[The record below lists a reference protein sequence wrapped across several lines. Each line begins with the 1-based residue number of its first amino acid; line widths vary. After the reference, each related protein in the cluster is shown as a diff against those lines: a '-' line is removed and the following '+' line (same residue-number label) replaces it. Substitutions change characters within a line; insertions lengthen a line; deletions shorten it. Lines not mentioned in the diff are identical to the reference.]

1 MKKLLWLMV
10 LLAYT
15 PIGERVIAQ
24 TNEATNK
31 QAAGIRPLFQPKIT
45 IQEKDG
51 KPASVAQEST
61 DQKVSPAKP
70 QGVPPVSPVQQQVP
84 GRVQGIAPPFQ
95 RRPVPAPIGD
105 ISVSTNLLKPDVID
119 LGTKERVPRLSLREA
134 PVREVLAVVAKVA
147 GLNVAFAD
155 DSSAATGAQGATP
168 AQGTTGSSTGVNSRI
183 SLDVENES
191 AQDVFNN
198 ILRLTNLDANRVGR
212 TIFVAARLPVN
223 LKNIIHRTYRLNQ
236 ITVGSA
242 SAFLAGLGAERVV
255 NRERPIPGV
264 QTAQLGTASQAIVN
278 VPTESVPVLE
288 SVQGT
293 PNSLLPLRGLQVVAE
308 ERTNSVTLVGTPSLV
323 DYAAA
328 QLARIDARRRQVAV
342 NVKIVD
348 VSLTGQQNQNSS
360 FSFGVNDSFFTV
372 NDGVAVVNFG
382 QLNPA
387 NNNGN
392 SAPGQFSR
400 PVTENPVGGSQLFT
414 DPTNQN
420 FTRDPVTGSFIPN
433 NPTPFSPG
441 DNPLAPAVPAG
452 TGAPGNNNTYLLN
465 PGGQINANIPSLPP
479 ALRTGQFANTPFL
492 LDPQT
497 GAPIL
502 ATQGNPATPFNPNQL
517 TLPAIF
523 QYPRQFLAR
532 LQATLQTGN
541 AKILT
546 DPTLMVQEGQTA
558 TVSLTDDVPAG
569 IETSIQVVNNTSLA
583 TTRVNIRQAG
593 LSLNINVDRVDEN
606 GFVNMSL
613 SPTVSAVGQTI
624 QVNQASGGPN
634 TVALLNTRT
643 LNSGLIRLRDGQTLI
658 LSGVIQDADR
668 ESVSKVPFLADLPIV
683 GSLFRTTSTQNTRN
697 EVIIVVTPQIMDDSE
712 RANWGYAYQPGPEVQ
727 RVLDKNNVPFR

>member
-1 MKKLLWLMV
+1 MKRKYIWWLTLL
-10 LLAYT
+10 LLYA
-15 PIGERVIAQ
+15 PIVRAE
-24 TNEATNK
+24 EDKK
-31 QAAGIRPLFQPKIT
+31 QATLQPLFQPKIT
-45 IQEKDG
+45 IQDKN
-51 KPASVAQEST
+51 VAQESGAP
-61 DQKVSPAKP
+61 KPAPTNP
-70 QGVPPVSPVQQQVP
+70 QGVPPTTPVQQQVP
-84 GRVQGIAPPFQ
+84 GRVQGTVPPFQ

-105 ISVSTNLLKPDVID
+105 ISVSTTTLKPDIVD

-155 DSSAATGAQGATP
+155 DAAGGQQGQQQGGAAT
-168 AQGTTGSSTGVNSRI
+168 TGVNARI

-198 ILRLTNLDANRVGR
+198 ILRLTNLDANRIGR

-223 LKNIIHRTYRLNQ
+223 LKNIVHRTYRLNQ
-236 ITVGSA
+236 ISVGEA

-255 NRERPIPGV
+255 NRQRPIPGV
-264 QTAQLGTASQAIVN
+264 QTAQLGTAAQAVVN
-278 VPTESVPVLE
+278 IPTEAVPVLE
-288 SVQGT
+288 SVQGS
-293 PNSLLPLRGLQVVAE
+293 PNSILPLRGLQVIAE

-323 DYAAA
+323 EYAAA

-342 NVKIVD
+342 NVKIID
-348 VSLTGQQNQNSS
+348 VNLTGTQNQNSS
-360 FSFGVNDSFFTV
+360 FSFGINDSFFTV

-387 NNNGN
+387 DNRGN
-392 SAPGQFSR
+392 VAQGQFSR
-400 PVTENPVGGSQLFT
+400 PITPNPVGGAPLFT
-414 DPTNQN
+414 DPANQN
-420 FTRDPVTGSFIPN
+420 FTRDPVTGAFIPN
-433 NPTPFSPG
+433 NPSPFSPG

-452 TGAPGNNNTYLLN
+452 TGAPGSNNTYLLN

-479 ALRTGQFANTPFL
+479 ALRNGPFANTPYL
-492 LDPQT
+492 LDPVSGQ
-497 GAPIL
+497 PIV
-502 ATQGNPATPFNPNQL
+502 ATRGNEAVPFDPTRL

-532 LQATLQTGN
+532 LQTTLQTGN

-546 DPTLMVQEGQTA
+546 DPTLVVQEGQTA

-569 IETSIQVVNNTSLA
+569 IETSINVVNNTSVA

-593 LSLNINVDRVDEN
+593 LSLNINIDRVDEN
-606 GFVNMSL
+606 GFINMSL

-624 QVNQASGGPN
+624 QVNQGAGGPN

-658 LSGVIQDADR
+658 LSGVIQDSDR
-668 ESVSKVPFLADLPIV
+668 ESVTKVPFLADLPIV
-683 GSLFRTTSTQNTRN
+683 GSLFRTTNTTNQRN
-697 EVIIVVTPQIMDDSE
+697 EVIIVVTPQIIDDSD
-712 RANWGYAYQPGPEVQ
+712 RSTWGYSYQPGPEVQ
-727 RVLDKNNVPFR
+727 RVLDKNNVPIR